1 MKNPITYLKTMNGED
16 KLNSRLDMLAQD
28 GSPGHIHMINYI
40 TKYRNEIF
48 QYAIIKSDAKPSS
61 IEEFT
66 IMHLHSYL
74 GMRGYI
80 KGIGAMSAKEK
91 GDKMGIAWE
100 KKYAEFKSYDGMP
113 EKGNR
118 YILGNRL
125 SSAMD
130 LLV

>member
-1 MKNPITYLKTMNGED
+1 
-16 KLNSRLDMLAQD
+16 
-28 GSPGHIHMINYI
+28 
-40 TKYRNEIF
+40 
-48 QYAIIKSDAKPSS
+48 
-61 IEEFT
+61 
-66 IMHLHSYL
+66 MHLHSYL

-113 EKGNR
+113 EKRNR

>member
-1 MKNPITYLKTMNGED
+1 
-16 KLNSRLDMLAQD
+16 
-28 GSPGHIHMINYI
+28 
-40 TKYRNEIF
+40 
-48 QYAIIKSDAKPSS
+48 
-61 IEEFT
+61 
-66 IMHLHSYL
+66 
-74 GMRGYI
+74 MRGYI